1 MNFFAGLVVT
11 VFSLFIFF
19 SRLLQL
25 QVNDTIIS
33 GYCVIFAGILT
44 LYELHLKKLNRR
56 FRLEYGFLFTYI
68 GRACYV
74 FLYLFSSCMT
84 LVLLRFFC
92 PCGISSRSS
101 SLWYFLP
108 SLWWTSVWLSS
119 TRRSTDVNW
128 PSSTTQQSVIRLAI
142 TCERHSIMM
151 CRRLR
156 TIWWRIL
163 NLLRRC
169 LLEQLS
175 CLYNSLFVKMSRE
188 AFALPKYYNTNID
201 YESEPQSAIEYLI
214 RVHQEAET
222 IPNVY
227 SIPNR
232 NVAFWIDYNVD
243 GCGGKGKGIHWPNWW
258 GTLIFFQ
265 LMSRR
270 RCL

>member
-33 GYCVIFAGILT
+33 GYCFIFAGILT

-101 SLWYFLP
+101 SL
-108 SLWWTSVWLSS
+108 
-119 TRRSTDVNW
+119 
-128 PSSTTQQSVIRLAI
+128 
-142 TCERHSIMM
+142 
-151 CRRLR
+151 
-156 TIWWRIL
+156 
-163 NLLRRC
+163 
-169 LLEQLS
+169 
-175 CLYNSLFVKMSRE
+175 
-188 AFALPKYYNTNID
+188 
-201 YESEPQSAIEYLI
+201 
-214 RVHQEAET
+214 
-222 IPNVY
+222 
-227 SIPNR
+227 
-232 NVAFWIDYNVD
+232 
-243 GCGGKGKGIHWPNWW
+243 
-258 GTLIFFQ
+258 
-265 LMSRR
+265 
-270 RCL
+270 